1 MYSVVVWQIVIII
14 LRVLCDGVAACY
26 MYGVC
31 FLVFC
36 GRLLYVRIVYCVEV
50 GQRDTG
56 LICVMCGSVAA

>member
-1 MYSVVVWQIVIII
+1 MLVSQYVI
-14 LRVLCDGVAACY
+14 RMVCEHCDGVAACY